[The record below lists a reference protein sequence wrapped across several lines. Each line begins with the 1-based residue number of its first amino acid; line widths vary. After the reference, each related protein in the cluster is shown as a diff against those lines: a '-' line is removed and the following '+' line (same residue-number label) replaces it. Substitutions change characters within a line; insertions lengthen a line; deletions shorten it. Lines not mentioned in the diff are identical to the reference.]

1 MIRFIAKAAVAAAAA
16 GIMAAGM
23 AAPALAA
30 AETTAPVAEGSYEYD
45 PQDFGG
51 VNFLS
56 NLCIG
61 NWSGDVISLLN
72 VAKSDMTDLCNGW
85 DQNPKGVNVA
95 SNICALNW
103 DWSNAGS
110 LGLLGTSDV
119 DKVCD
124 WSKHQMPMNP

>member
-1 MIRFIAKAAVAAAAA
+1 MIRFIAKTAIAAAAA
-16 GIMAAGM
+16 GLLAAGA
-23 AAPALAA
+23 AAPAVA
-30 AETTAPVAEGSYEYD
+30 AETAPVPEAGHEYD

-72 VAKSDMTDLCNGW
+72 VAKSDVTDLCNGW
-85 DQNPKGVNVA
+85 DQNPNGVNVA

-103 DWSNAGS
+103 DWSNAAS

-119 DKVCD
+119 DKVCN
-124 WSKHQMPMNP
+124 WSKDHKPHHHD

>member
-1 MIRFIAKAAVAAAAA
+1 MIRFIAKTVVATAAA
-16 GIMAAGM
+16 GIMAVGM
-23 AAPALAA
+23 AAPALA

-72 VAKSDMTDLCNGW
+72 VAKSDVTDLCNGW

-119 DKVCD
+119 DKVCNWAKD
-124 WSKHQMPMNP
+124 QKPANS

>member
-1 MIRFIAKAAVAAAAA
+1 MAAAAA
-16 GIMAAGM
+16 GVLAVGM

-30 AETTAPVAEGSYEYD
+30 ETTAPTEGGSSYEYD
-45 PQDFGG
+45 PKDFGG

-72 VAKSDMTDLCNGW
+72 VAKSDVTDLCNGW
-85 DQNPKGVNVA
+85 DQNPNGVNVA

-103 DWSNAGS
+103 DWSNAAS

-119 DKVCD
+119 DKVCN
-124 WSKHQMPMNP
+124 WSKDQKHHHGD

>member
-1 MIRFIAKAAVAAAAA
+1 VIRFIAKAAVAAAAA

-23 AAPALAA
+23 AAPAIA
-30 AETTAPVAEGSYEYD
+30 AETTAPVVEGSYEYD
-45 PQDFGG
+45 PKDFGG

-72 VAKSDMTDLCNGW
+72 VAKSDVTDLCNGW

-103 DWSNAGS
+103 DWSNAAS

-119 DKVCD
+119 DKVCN
-124 WSKHQMPMNP
+124 WSKHQHHHH

>member
-1 MIRFIAKAAVAAAAA
+1 MTVIRFIAKSAIAAAAA
-16 GIMAAGM
+16 GMLAVGM

-30 AETTAPVAEGSYEYD
+30 ETAPTTESGYEYD

-72 VAKSDMTDLCNGW
+72 VAKSDVTDLCNGW

-103 DWSNAGS
+103 DWSNAAS

-119 DKVCD
+119 DKVCN
-124 WSKHQMPMNP
+124 WSKHQHPQHH

>member
-1 MIRFIAKAAVAAAAA
+1 MIRFIAKTAVAAAAA

-23 AAPALAA
+23 AAPAIA
-30 AETTAPVAEGSYEYD
+30 AETTAPVVEGSYEYD

-72 VAKSDMTDLCNGW
+72 VAKSDVTDLCNGW
-85 DQNPKGVNVA
+85 DQNPNGVNVA

-119 DKVCD
+119 DKVCN
-124 WSKHQMPMNP
+124 WAKHQKPANS